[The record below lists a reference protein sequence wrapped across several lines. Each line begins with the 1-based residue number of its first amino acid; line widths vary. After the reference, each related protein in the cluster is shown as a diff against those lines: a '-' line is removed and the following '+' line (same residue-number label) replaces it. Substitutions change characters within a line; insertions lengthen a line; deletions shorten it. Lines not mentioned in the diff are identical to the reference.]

1 MTNNYPE
8 VNVLRVGLGDK
19 LGLKSDGDTQ
29 CLNDL
34 VGDGDDGAEA
44 IDKFKCRGS
53 YMLDLPNIV
62 PCCLPNCPS
71 SVCKIENI

>member
-1 MTNNYPE
+1 
-8 VNVLRVGLGDK
+8 VGLGDK

-44 IDKFKCRGS
+44 IDKFKCKGS
-53 YMLDLPNIV
+53 YKLGLPKS
-62 PCCLPNCPS
+62 PPACLANCPS
-71 SVCKIENI
+71 SGCKIKNCMN